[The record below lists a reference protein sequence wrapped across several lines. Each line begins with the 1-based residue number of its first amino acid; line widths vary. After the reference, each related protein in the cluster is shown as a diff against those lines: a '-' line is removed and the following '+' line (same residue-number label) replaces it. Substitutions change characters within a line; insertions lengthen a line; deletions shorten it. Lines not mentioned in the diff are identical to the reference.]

1 MDGFVPKRPQRSSLG
16 ADAAGTRAAIGVVAR
31 GEGGAGCCGGGSGD
45 DAGARSG
52 LVTGGGVCAH
62 GAGTWGVIIGS
73 GIGSLDDGVVV
84 AGMSP
89 RSDAAVGSVRW
100 TRVGMCG
107 HVGDFGA
114 AGCPARE

>member
-1 MDGFVPKRPQRSSLG
+1 MAQAKARVRARVRAARTALSPKVRAER
-16 ADAAGTRAAIGVVAR
+16 DAAVVAAVTTLVQDR
-31 GEGGAGCCGGGSGD
+31 GWSRVA
-45 DAGARSG
+45 
-52 LVTGGGVCAH
+52 GVCAH
-62 GAGTWGVIIGS
+62 RRGSWGVIIGS

-100 TRVGMCG
+100 ARVGMCG

-114 AGCPARE
+114 AGRPARE